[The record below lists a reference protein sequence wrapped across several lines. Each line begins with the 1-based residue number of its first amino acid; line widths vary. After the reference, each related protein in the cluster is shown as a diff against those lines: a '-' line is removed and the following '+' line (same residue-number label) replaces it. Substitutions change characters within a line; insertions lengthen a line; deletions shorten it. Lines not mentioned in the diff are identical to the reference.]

1 MITQRKAQNCGHA
14 DYGWLKS
21 RYTFS
26 FGHYFD
32 PKLMGYASLR
42 VLNQDVLAPG
52 ASLQPRTFPR
62 VDVLNI
68 ILDGDVEYRDSEGS
82 HTQAHKGDVVL
93 LATQGN
99 ISYSEHNLNSDK
111 PLTRMQLWLNVC
123 PERENDEI
131 QRLTLVEEPYRLL
144 ASPEGDNG
152 SLQLRQQVWIHHLD
166 LKPGEQHTLSLHGS
180 RAYVQSIHG
189 SYKTQDSAEL
199 LACGDGAFINDEES
213 LTLTAVTPLRALVI
227 DLPV

>member
-82 HTQAHKGDVVL
+82 HTQAHTGDVVL

-111 PLTRMQLWLNVC
+111 PLTRMQLWLN
-123 PERENDEI
+123 
-131 QRLTLVEEPYRLL
+131 
-144 ASPEGDNG
+144 
-152 SLQLRQQVWIHHLD
+152 
-166 LKPGEQHTLSLHGS
+166 
-180 RAYVQSIHG
+180 
-189 SYKTQDSAEL
+189 
-199 LACGDGAFINDEES
+199 
-213 LTLTAVTPLRALVI
+213 
-227 DLPV
+227 

>member
-82 HTQAHKGDVVL
+82 HTQAHTGDVVL

-152 SLQLRQQVWIHHLD
+152 SLQLRQQVWIHHWILNRVSSTRYIYTD
-166 LKPGEQHTLSLHGS
+166 RAPTCSRSTEATNPG
-180 RAYVQSIHG
+180 
-189 SYKTQDSAEL
+189 
-199 LACGDGAFINDEES
+199 
-213 LTLTAVTPLRALVI
+213 
-227 DLPV
+227 

>member
-82 HTQAHKGDVVL
+82 HTHAHTGDVVL

-131 QRLTLVEEPYRLL
+131 QRLTLTEEPYRLL

-166 LKPGEQHTLSLHGS
+166 LKPGEKQTLPLHGS

-189 SYKTQDSAEL
+189 SYKTQDSTEL
-199 LACGDGAFINDEES
+199 LACGDGAFINDEEN

>member
-68 ILDGDVEYRDSEGS
+68 ILDGDVEYRDSEGI
-82 HTQAHKGDVVL
+82 HTQAHTGDVVL

-131 QRLTLVEEPYRLL
+131 QRLTLTEESYRLL

-166 LKPGEQHTLSLHGS
+166 LKPGEKHTLPLHGS

-189 SYKTQDSAEL
+189 SYKTQDSTEL
-199 LACGDGAFINDEES
+199 LACGDGAFINDEEN